1 MYAYSDITENEVG
14 MQAISW
20 GGWSA
25 LEEGDRPLARYLATR
40 AVRNSGLGE
49 LSPAQISRYL
59 DDRNAQVQ
67 PNISEATEGMAGVSD
82 TADVE
87 TMFQLMHLYMT
98 QPRVDDQ
105 AFAEAA
111 NIGDIIL
118 SLSVSDPGWQQT
130 LAYLEARHGE
140 EFGWFNLVA
149 SQERLD
155 SLTPEALLDIYQ
167 QRFGGVDDLV
177 VVVVGDVDRDVVE
190 QMARIY
196 IGTLPAGESDSYVN
210 RRAPEPNGVV
220 RREVVLG
227 PDVLATSAT
236 YYHEASIEVDPAT
249 QVAVDLLDVILDDR
263 LVDNVREDLGDSY
276 VATASISLSMTPEP
290 RISSEVSVSGDP
302 ERMPRIEAELTRILD
317 GMQAGEVSAAE
328 FEQARA
334 VVGDDYELIENSDL
348 VSVLLR
354 RAYASDDELPTPQR
368 LLDEL
373 EAIGLEDVKALA
385 ELLYDPDQH
394 IQIVRVLP

>member
-1 MYAYSDITENEVG
+1 MAV
-14 MQAISW
+14 
-20 GGWSA
+20 
-25 LEEGDRPLARYLATR
+25 YLAPR

-59 DDRNAQVQ
+59 DDRNAQAQ
-67 PNISEATEGMAGVSD
+67 PYISEATEGVAGVSD

-111 NIGDIIL
+111 NVGDIIL
-118 SLSVSDPGWQQT
+118 SLSVSDPDWQQA

-140 EFGWFNLVA
+140 AIGWFNLVA

-155 SLTPEALLDIYQ
+155 SLTPEALFSLYQ

-190 QMARIY
+190 QMARTY
-196 IGTLPAGESDSYVN
+196 VGTLPAGEPDSYVN
-210 RRAPEPNGVV
+210 RRAPEPSGIV

-227 PDVLATSAT
+227 PDVQSTSAT
-236 YYHEASIEVDPAT
+236 YYYEASIEVNPAT

-263 LVDNVREDLGDSY
+263 LVDDVREDLGDSY
-276 VATASISLSMTPEP
+276 VATVSMGLSITPES
-290 RISSEVSVSGDP
+290 RVSSEVFVSGDP
-302 ERMPRIEAELTRILD
+302 ERMPRIEAELARILD
-317 GMQAGEVSAAE
+317 GMQAGEINAEE

-334 VVGDDYELIENSDL
+334 VVGDDYELTDNGDL
-348 VSVLLR
+348 TNVLIR
-354 RAYASDDELPTPQR
+354 RVYADDDELPTPQR
-368 LLDEL
+368 LIEEL
-373 EAIGLEDVKALA
+373 AAIRLGHVQALA
-385 ELLYDPDQH
+385 ELLFDPDQH
-394 IQIVRVLP
+394 IQIIRVLP